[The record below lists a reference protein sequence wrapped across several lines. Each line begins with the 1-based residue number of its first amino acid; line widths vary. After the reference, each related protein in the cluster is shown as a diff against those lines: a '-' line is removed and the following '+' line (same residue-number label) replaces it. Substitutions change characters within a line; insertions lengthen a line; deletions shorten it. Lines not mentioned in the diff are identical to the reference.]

1 MTVYLTRSAEKL
13 FVGTDETRR
22 ENRTRRTRTTHTH
35 TRRRRDGRGGGGD
48 CEKGGHD
55 DDDKT
60 AANGWRLPRG
70 CSRDSDGGGYGGG
83 DGSRR
88 RQNYYYYCYYDT
100 RRGEYCN
107 TTHVPPA
114 PDDRYEK
121 YKNRETPTSSA
132 RRANKKHSTTNVI
145 FSGAVS
151 VLIQASES
159 LLDSAQRVKPCT
171 AGKLESPSCREPRGS
186 NHRTNFE
193 RRQF

>member
-1 MTVYLTRSAEKL
+1 LSRRT
-13 FVGTDETRR
+13 TRR
-22 ENRTRRTRTTHTH
+22 GEKIARDEHAKTRTTHTH

-70 CSRDSDGGGYGGG
+70 CSRDGGGGYGGG
-83 DGSRR
+83 GGCRR

-114 PDDRYEK
+114 PDDRYEN
-121 YKNRETPTSSA
+121 YKIAIPQ
-132 RRANKKHSTTNVI
+132 RAAHAMQIRSTRP
-145 FSGAVS
+145 
-151 VLIQASES
+151 QM
-159 LLDSAQRVKPCT
+159 
-171 AGKLESPSCREPRGS
+171 
-186 NHRTNFE
+186 
-193 RRQF
+193 